1 MTQENF
7 IALQTASAKA
17 RRLFSKKKK
26 DGWRGFCESLSPR
39 SSASLVWKNV
49 KRYRRSVDQESAST
63 NDPSPWLDAFL
74 DKLAPPFVPNEDCF
88 LNQRTVVPTSTEQF
102 NQPFSSQ
109 ELQCVLSGLKDS
121 APGED
126 GNPYTFITQL
136 NYFSK
141 THFLKILN
149 CIYANGIIP
158 ESGKS

>member
-17 RRLFSKKKK
+17 RRLFSKKKN

-39 SSASLVWKNV
+39 FSASRVWKNV

-121 APGED
+121 AL
-126 GNPYTFITQL
+126 ITQL